1 MQMNKIIKTLLTVV
15 LFFSV
20 GTAVNVK
27 AEGNVAKIG
36 ETEYATLEAAIVAA
50 SEGDTIVLIDDVS
63 NISTL
68 VVEKD
73 ITIDL
78 AGHTISTAVNA
89 NDNTKHY
96 YAIENWATLVINDT
110 VGTGKISS
118 RGIDNYV
125 SLTIN
130 GGSYETIDS
139 GNGGA
144 AVYNNYLID
153 GGDELIAELTIND
166 GTFKVTNGQNDSK
179 TEDGAQCIYNEGIV
193 YIYGGTFESNSD
205 SVYSVISVGELTITP
220 SNGKTVSISGVH
232 GGLGINGG
240 NTIIN
245 GGSFSSTNHY
255 GLYVSNDG
263 SGTDPE
269 QAIVT
274 VNGGTFNGKNKS
286 VWIGSDVNES
296 VNSTIEINNGTFNQP
311 INAEGNT
318 IENAIV
324 VSGGTFVEDVSKYL
338 VAGNE
343 VVKVGNEYKVVTDNT
358 TFVDTQK
365 NTLAY
370 DEQVVDH
377 IQKYATSD
385 ELDEIESIEPIVLTA
400 GDTYEE
406 HDVTKE
412 WEASDYKKA
421 FDEYLKDVKNVD
433 EVIPY
438 NIALHVTD
446 KKGTNDLIDEL
457 DEKLDFTLFLN
468 SDSLSKVKDKKFTL
482 YNIYYNQTDNK
493 FEVTPVTSEK
503 TTVTG
508 NSISF
513 KTDRFSI
520 YALVTFKEVT
530 PTPTPTASSTTKK
543 SSGGWDD
550 GGPFTTDNCG
560 NVFDRWGNKIYEA
573 KGCNVGGY
581 NLVRTSVED

>member
-1 MQMNKIIKTLLTVV
+1 MNKILKTLLTVV

-20 GTAVNVK
+20 GTAINVK

-36 ETEYATLEAAIVAA
+36 DTEYATLADAISAAN
-50 SEGDTIVLIDDVS
+50 EGDTIVLIDNVS
-63 NISTL
+63 DISTL
-68 VVEKD
+68 YIEKN

-78 AGHTISTAVNA
+78 NGHTISTAYREVG
-89 NDNTKHY
+89 KHY
-96 YAIENWATLVINDT
+96 YAIYNGASLIINDS

-118 RGIDNYV
+118 RGIDNYG

-130 GGSYETIDS
+130 GGTYETIDS

-144 AVYNNYLID
+144 AVYNNYLSD
-153 GGDELIAELTIND
+153 GSDELVAELIIND
-166 GTFKVTNGQNDSK
+166 GVFKVTNGQNDSV
-179 TEDGAQCIYNEGIV
+179 TQNGAQCIYNQGV
-193 YIYGGTFESNSD
+193 AYIYGGTFESNSD
-205 SVYSVISVGELTITP
+205 SIYSVISVGELTITP
-220 SNGKTVSISGVH
+220 SNDKTVSISGVQ

-240 NTIIN
+240 NTTIN
-245 GGSFSSTNHY
+245 GGSFSSSNHY

-274 VNGGTFNGKNKS
+274 VNGGTFSGKNKS

-296 VNSTIEINNGTFNQP
+296 VNSTIEINNGTFTQP
-311 INAEGNT
+311 INAENNT
-318 IENAIV
+318 LENAIV
-324 VSGGTFVEDVSKYL
+324 VSGGSFVEDVSKYL
-338 VAGNE
+338 VEGNE
-343 VVKVGNEYKVVTDNT
+343 VVKVGDKYKVVTDGT
-358 TFVDTQK
+358 TEVETEQ

-370 DEQVVDH
+370 DEQVVNH
-377 IQKYATSD
+377 IKETATTT
-385 ELDEIESIEPIVLTA
+385 LDEIVSVEPIVLTE
-400 GDTYEE
+400 GD
-406 HDVTKE
+406 
-412 WEASDYKKA
+412 DYKGQDYA
-421 FDEYLKDVKNVD
+421 EAWNATEYKTALEEALKDVSNID

-438 NIALHVTD
+438 GIALHVTD
-446 KKGTNDLIDEL
+446 KNGKDDLIEEL
-457 DEKLDFTLFLN
+457 DTKLDFILFLN
-468 SDSLSKVKDKKFTL
+468 DTSLNKVKDKKFTL
-482 YNIYYNQTDNK
+482 YNIYFNHETDE

-513 KTDRFSI
+513 KTDRFTV

-530 PTPTPTASSTTKK
+530 PTATPESKKSTTKTT
-543 SSGGWDD
+543 GGWDD
-550 GGPFTTDNCG
+550 GGPFTTDTCG